1 MALKA
6 AVLGAPAKRLLW
18 AVLVGEVAQAAV
30 LGWCGPL
37 GFSRLGWASG
47 GATCLEFG
55 STPSDQQPNLE
66 LITARGIRLYN

>member
-18 AVLVGEVAQAAV
+18 AVLVGEAAQAAV

-47 GATCLEFG
+47 GQLLGVWFNALG
-55 STPSDQQPNLE
+55 STAKFR
-66 LITARGIRLYN
+66 TYNG

>member
-47 GATCLEFG
+47 GQLSGVWFNALG
-55 STPSDQQPNLE
+55 STAKFR
-66 LITARGIRLYN
+66 TYNG